1 MKNLFK
7 RYPFTFNAQEDVS
20 ILDGK
25 YEGIYS
31 WLTLNYAISGS
42 IQSKT
47 CSLDLGG
54 GSTQVTFVPTDQV
67 IFFHLYLYGLFGMVA
82 YCLFKQDNFVY
93 DKQGRSC

>member
-1 MKNLFK
+1 MTLFRYLIIFQIIFIKVKTLFK
-7 RYPFTFNAQEDVS
+7 RYPFTFNPQDDVS

-42 IQSKT
+42 VQSKT

-67 IFFHLYLYGLFGMVA
+67 IL
-82 YCLFKQDNFVY
+82 
-93 DKQGRSC
+93 

>member
-1 MKNLFK
+1 MKSLFK
-7 RYPFTFNAQEDVS
+7 RYPFSFNSIEDVS

-42 IQSKT
+42 IQTKT

-54 GSTQVTFVPTDQV
+54 GSTQVTFIPIDQV
-67 IFFHLYLYGLFGMVA
+67 VFQNFILF
-82 YCLFKQDNFVY
+82 
-93 DKQGRSC
+93 